1 MSKTASTAVSVLAT
15 DKVTYRPPNVLFE
28 TSMGAFMVELYWD
41 HAPRTCRN
49 FAELANRGYYN
60 DVVFHRIVP
69 DFVIQGGDPSGTG
82 RGGTSIY
89 GDTFADELH
98 PDLKH
103 TGAGILSMAN
113 AGANTN
119 ASQFFITLAPTQHL
133 DGRHSI
139 FGRICAG
146 MRVVQRMGRV
156 ETDASDRPKQPVK
169 IIRATPKYDSR
180 IL

>member
-1 MSKTASTAVSVLAT
+1 
-15 DKVTYRPPNVLFE
+15 
-28 TSMGAFMVELYWD
+28 MGAFMVELYWD

-82 RGGTSIY
+82 MMSEPLVCAVHTTAGRGGTSIY

-113 AGANTN
+113 AGPNTN

-146 MRVVQRMGRV
+146 
-156 ETDASDRPKQPVK
+156 A
-169 IIRATPKYDSR
+169 
-180 IL
+180 